1 MNRMVV
7 VVCTALAVET
17 LLLVEVQA
25 QGPTPIALGVP
36 AEQAQAA
43 SQMIVL
49 GVQQGISSLPPTSG
63 QAFNYEY
70 DAELGTFVPSTELGP
85 TVLRSPTV
93 IGSNRLSLRFA
104 ASFFQLGET
113 FDPIDYQVNF
123 EGDPENYFTKFG
135 MSASANVTLFNIA
148 ATYGLTDRIE
158 ITVNVPFSVVQAK
171 GFQTFVTFPPP
182 FPPARDAEVA
192 AVSGSVD
199 NLNAALAAGYVAFR
213 TLSFGALGA
222 DFNTGNQVGLGRI
235 SVGGKGSLWANDMAE
250 VAFSTEFFV
259 NSPNQAEFAG
269 SDSPSILP
277 RLIGKVSVP
286 TVPRLRMFGDVG
298 YDYDFEVA
306 ELRRFVWNI
315 GLSVPFENATVDA
328 GVGGS
333 LFDEGIHWTPVN
345 STSVD
350 NFGTPVTLRAVYPT
364 ATQLGTNF
372 VDFLFGIK
380 VRLFEGAV
388 LGGAVNV
395 PVTSDGF
402 RADAIGTVS
411 LEYYF
416 K

>member
-1 MNRMVV
+1 MRKLACTVLVAVAVV
-7 VVCTALAVET
+7 AMLLAAAPPVS
-17 LLLVEVQA
+17 A
-25 QGPTPIALGVP
+25 QQNQFGID
-36 AEQAQAA
+36 QRAQAA

-49 GVQQGISSLPPTSG
+49 GVQQGVSSLPPTSG
-63 QAFNYEY
+63 QAFNYQY
-70 DAELGTFVPSTELGP
+70 DTELGTFVPSTELGP

-113 FDPIDYQVNF
+113 LDPIDYQVNF

-135 MSASANVTLFNIA
+135 MKASANVTLFNIA

-199 NLNAALAAGYVAFR
+199 NLNAALAAGDVALR

-235 SVGGKGSLWANDMAE
+235 SLGGKGSLWANDVAE
-250 VAFSTEFFV
+250 VAFSTEFFI
-259 NSPNQAEFAG
+259 NSPSQDEYAG

-277 RLIGKVSVP
+277 RLIGKVEAA
-286 TVPRLRMFGDVG
+286 PRLRFYSDVG
-298 YDYDFEVA
+298 YDYDFDLA

-315 GLSVPFENATVDA
+315 GFSVPLKNATVDA

-333 LFDEGIHWTPVN
+333 LFDEGIRWTPVN
-345 STSVD
+345 ARGVD
-350 NFGTPVTLRAVYPT
+350 SFGTPVTIKAVDPG

-372 VDFLFGIK
+372 VDLLFGVK
-380 VRLFEGAV
+380 VRLFKGAV

-402 RADAIGTVS
+402 RADAIGTAS
-411 LEYYF
+411 FEYYF
-416 K
+416 M